1 MRPQKTLDE
10 DVLAGLTE
18 VFQSKG
24 YEAASLQDL
33 ARATGLKKASL
44 YHRFPGGKKQMAE
57 EKEDKPLSR
66 RERFKKYRD
75 KRLYQAVRAIKL
87 CENMANKNSYDY
99 TEEESSIIIRN
110 IREAFNDLQ
119 HAFKKGEK
127 KTKFFS

>member
-1 MRPQKTLDE
+1 MINFDNLNKISYEKDMNLWDFSREINALEQFDK
-10 DVLAGLTE
+10 
-18 VFQSKG
+18 KG
-24 YEAASLQDL
+24 
-33 ARATGLKKASL
+33 KN
-44 YHRFPGGKKQMAE
+44 QMSE

>member
-44 YHRFPGGKKQMAE
+44 YHRFPGGKKQMALTSE
-57 EKEDKPLSR
+57 SCNLDAHEGVGDQSR
-66 RERFKKYRD
+66 R
-75 KRLYQAVRAIKL
+75 A
-87 CENMANKNSYDY
+87 
-99 TEEESSIIIRN
+99 
-110 IREAFNDLQ
+110 
-119 HAFKKGEK
+119 
-127 KTKFFS
+127 

>member
-1 MRPQKTLDE
+1 MLNISNLKQLPTQE
-10 DVLAGLTE
+10 DMNLWDFSREINALE
-18 VFQSKG
+18 QF
-24 YEAASLQDL
+24 E
-33 ARATGLKKASL
+33 KK
-44 YHRFPGGKKQMAE
+44 GKKQMAE
-57 EKEDKPLSR
+57 EKEEKPLSR

-99 TEEESSIIIRN
+99 TEEESSIILKN
-110 IREAFNDLQ
+110 IREAVNDLQ

>member
-1 MRPQKTLDE
+1 MLNITQFKLFP
-10 DVLAGLTE
+10 TE
-18 VFQSKG
+18 KDMNLWDFSREINALEQF
-24 YEAASLQDL
+24 E
-33 ARATGLKKASL
+33 KK
-44 YHRFPGGKKQMAE
+44 GKKQMSE

-66 RERFKKYRD
+66 RERIKKYRD

-99 TEEESSIIIRN
+99 TEEESSIILRN